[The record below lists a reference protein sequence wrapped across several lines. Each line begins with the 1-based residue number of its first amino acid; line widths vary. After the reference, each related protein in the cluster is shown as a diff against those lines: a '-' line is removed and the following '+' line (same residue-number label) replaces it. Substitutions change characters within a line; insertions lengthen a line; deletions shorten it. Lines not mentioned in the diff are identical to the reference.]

1 MKCTIQFLQ
10 VHQGAGLGAA
20 IHYVLIL
27 DAQQIALGDHDIDVP
42 HQAGDT
48 VQVQTV
54 LQLHLCEGVAA
65 GMRADPHRGRD
76 PRLFCG
82 ILQYPFHGFIG
93 RGLTVFAGEE
103 VLVAGRVLLQVAIP
117 ERAVL
122 DELLGERGRFWHDPF
137 LAALA
142 VLDQNIVRFD
152 VFRLHQDHL
161 ITAHPGVEQ

>member
-1 MKCTIQFLQ
+1 MPIHQKEQPHHPAGLLLKCTIQFLQ

-27 DAQQIALGDHDIDVP
+27 DAQQVTLGDHDIDVP

-76 PRLFCG
+76 PTSFAAYFNIRATASSVMGL
-82 ILQYPFHGFIG
+82 PF
-93 RGLTVFAGEE
+93 
-103 VLVAGRVLLQVAIP
+103 
-117 ERAVL
+117 
-122 DELLGERGRFWHDPF
+122 LLGKRF
-137 LAALA
+137 L
-142 VLDQNIVRFD
+142 
-152 VFRLHQDHL
+152 
-161 ITAHPGVEQ
+161 